1 MGRVAS
7 MKRHDVDRWYRVT
20 FSLASPSYFFG
31 VAAEYWTDFKAI
43 CEVMGVQ
50 AARDQT
56 TS

>member
-1 MGRVAS
+1 MDRVAS